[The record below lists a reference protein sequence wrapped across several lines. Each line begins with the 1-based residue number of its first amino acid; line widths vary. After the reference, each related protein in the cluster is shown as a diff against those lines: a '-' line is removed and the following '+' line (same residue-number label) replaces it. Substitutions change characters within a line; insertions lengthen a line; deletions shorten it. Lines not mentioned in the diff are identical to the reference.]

1 MSDTPVPIVTPDRE
15 REESA
20 RKWRKRRSR
29 LRRRLRRAGDVA
41 LVVLAVFAVIF
52 GLQQSHHGR
61 SGPGPTT
68 TAVPGSIDAR
78 FPPMNDVKLTGC
90 GYRPSLFAGGV
101 TMYIRNP
108 TPTTWSYYVD
118 VRWND
123 GSKKFV
129 ERLLHSKP
137 VKAHAHASLGGFAF
151 SKSQKAPKH
160 LTCTIR
166 SVNRAP
172 A

>member
-1 MSDTPVPIVTPDRE
+1 MSDTPVPILTPDRA
-15 REESA
+15 REENA

-29 LRRRLRRAGDVA
+29 MRRRLRRAGDLT

-52 GLQQSHHGR
+52 GLQQAHHGR
-61 SGPGPTT
+61 SGPAPTT

-78 FPPMNDVKLTGC
+78 FPPMKDVKITGC
-90 GYRPSLFAGGV
+90 GYRPGLFAGGV
-101 TMYIRNP
+101 TMYIRNN
-108 TPTTWSYYVD
+108 TPARWSYYVN

-123 GSKKFV
+123 GKKKFV

-137 VKAHAHASLGGFAF
+137 VNAHGRATLGGFAF

-160 LTCTIR
+160 LTCTIL